1 MAPWLSRMEREARD
15 KTRLRMSGGSGDL
28 SQAFSSSS
36 STPASQ
42 RIAGDKVE
50 SAGASSPRPPAWLS
64 RAVREARENT
74 RKTTSLRMRGGSG
87 DLSQASSS
95 SSTPASQRSA
105 GDKVESA
112 GASSP
117 RPQGQRPQD
126 VVEGTGASS
135 PAAKRPRLLDEV
147 ESIED
152 LVGPSSE
159 TREAHLRRH
168 AGGRRTCPRCRYYL
182 HGAAWTATYGS
193 CVAPTGPRRRI
204 VWLAERPAR
213 QGGAWALGCVFCA
226 SHESRSV
233 GDSRQGIFARRRGA
247 FGGYSVRYRS
257 LQAENISVHE
267 KSLGHK
273 FAVASWFLPEQPVCI
288 TMQATL
294 DDDRLLS
301 GNMPQAD
308 LQRSSVL
315 AGSGAR

>member
-1 MAPWLSRMEREARD
+1 MAQDLVVRRPRCASGSRVAMAPWLSRKEREARD

-28 SQAFSSSS
+28 SQVFSSSSS

-135 PAAKRPRLLDEV
+135 PAAKPPRLLDEV
-147 ESIED
+147 QD
-152 LVGPSSE
+152 
-159 TREAHLRRH
+159 
-168 AGGRRTCPRCRYYL
+168 AG
-182 HGAAWTATYGS
+182 HGAQ
-193 CVAPTGPRRRI
+193 
-204 VWLAERPAR
+204 AR
-213 QGGAWALGCVFCA
+213 
-226 SHESRSV
+226 
-233 GDSRQGIFARRRGA
+233 
-247 FGGYSVRYRS
+247 
-257 LQAENISVHE
+257 
-267 KSLGHK
+267 
-273 FAVASWFLPEQPVCI
+273 
-288 TMQATL
+288 
-294 DDDRLLS
+294 
-301 GNMPQAD
+301 
-308 LQRSSVL
+308 
-315 AGSGAR
+315 